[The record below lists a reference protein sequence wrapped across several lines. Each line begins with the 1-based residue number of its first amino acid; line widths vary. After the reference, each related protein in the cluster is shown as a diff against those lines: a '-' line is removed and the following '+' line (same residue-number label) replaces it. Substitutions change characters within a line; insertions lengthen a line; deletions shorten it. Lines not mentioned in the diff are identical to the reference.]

1 MAADLTGR
9 LGRYALDTQ
18 VQCLFQ
24 LPHRMVGNSR
34 QLDVRICCQG
44 EQDSLGLSSF
54 SVTVSIAFGGSQL
67 ILAAATL
74 YHEDYV
80 PTAWQTLLV
89 YWASLLGA
97 MLINLF
103 FAA

>member
-1 MAADLTGR
+1 
-9 LGRYALDTQ
+9 LGSNVVNTQ
-18 VQCLFQ
+18 VFCILK
-24 LPHRMVGNSR
+24 LPYRVAGYGR
-34 QLDVRICCQG
+34 ELDVSPWKLPSYIRLII
-44 EQDSLGLSSF
+44 

-89 YWASLLGA
+89 YWASLICS